1 MSIKK
6 GLNKFWDI
14 VWRDESPKG
23 WLITLVFIF
32 VVIKFV
38 FLPLLSLSTGTVLPL
53 AIVESC
59 SMYHEGN
66 FFSDYDEWWE
76 HSSSK
81 YSPFGIDKEEFKKF
95 IFKDGF
101 NKGDILFILG
111 TKPEKLKI
119 GDTII
124 FNAGQRNPVIHR
136 IIKINEVDG
145 EYIFSTIGD
154 HNSGQLQEEIS
165 INENQIVGRAAFK
178 LAPYIGWGK
187 LIFFEYKQPQIN
199 KGFCDRN
206 Y

>member
-81 YSPFGIDKEEFKKF
+81 YSPFGIDKEGE
-95 IFKDGF
+95 
-101 NKGDILFILG
+101 
-111 TKPEKLKI
+111 
-119 GDTII
+119 II
-124 FNAGQRNPVIHR
+124 
-136 IIKINEVDG
+136 EV
-145 EYIFSTIGD
+145 
-154 HNSGQLQEEIS
+154 
-165 INENQIVGRAAFK
+165 
-178 LAPYIGWGK
+178 
-187 LIFFEYKQPQIN
+187 
-199 KGFCDRN
+199 
-206 Y
+206 